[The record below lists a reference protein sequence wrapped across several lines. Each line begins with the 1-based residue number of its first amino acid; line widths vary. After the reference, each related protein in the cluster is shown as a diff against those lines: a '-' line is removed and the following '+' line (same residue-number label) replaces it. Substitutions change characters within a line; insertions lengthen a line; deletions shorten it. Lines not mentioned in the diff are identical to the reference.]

1 MSVFENV
8 RIETNRLVLRNF
20 THDDVQAFYEL
31 AQDPEI
37 YRTLPEDHPYDRG
50 EVREIIQYFLD
61 CYRSNARGDVSKF
74 ALAITIRESG
84 QLIGDV
90 GIGRFSRDSRRHEIF
105 CFLGSQYWGQ
115 GYGSEAVGAL
125 LAYVR
130 GHCLVDTLVAAVV
143 PRNVA
148 SAQILHNNGFYPVEH
163 SYDDDRDLYVLDL
176 HTCDHAE
183 TEGS

>member
-8 RIETNRLVLRNF
+8 RIETGRLLLRNF
-20 THDDVQAFYEL
+20 THDDIEAFYEL

-37 YRTLPEDHPYDRG
+37 YRTLPEDHPYDRR
-50 EVREIIQYFLD
+50 EVREIIRYFLD
-61 CYRSNARGDVSKF
+61 CYPSNARGNVPKF

-105 CFLGSQYWGQ
+105 CFLGSQYWGE

-130 GHCLVDTLVAAVV
+130 EHRIVDTLVAAVV
-143 PRNVA
+143 PTNVA
-148 SAQILHNNGFYPVEH
+148 SARILQNIGFRPAEH
-163 SYDDDRDLYVLDL
+163 SYEDDRDLYVLDL
-176 HTCDHAE
+176 HTSSNADAE
-183 TEGS
+183 GG